1 MRRSDARLAARPRT
15 ALHGDAVSHARTND
29 THEDR
34 PNYRPTVCSQRP
46 HSTCFDL
53 FWLFYATTAR
63 CTTNPPQ
70 IESLQEIPNS
80 CKAEVHIKSKACN
93 NSTPSQ
99 HVKMSHSLLYDS
111 LSNKSTTSRSSG
123 GCDLFEPCDA
133 TGQLLTG
140 QEGREHCTCSERH
153 FTLAASD
160 AAIDGLH
167 QQQILIR
174 LTFAQFLFH
183 LGD

>member
-1 MRRSDARLAARPRT
+1 MRALLHDHAQRCMAMPCRTLVLTTPTRTVPTIGRLSAANAHTPL
-15 ALHGDAVSHARTND
+15 ASI
-29 THEDR
+29 
-34 PNYRPTVCSQRP
+34 CSG
-46 HSTCFDL
+46 F
-53 FWLFYATTAR
+53 FYATTAR